1 MKKRIITISREF
13 GSGGRTIG
21 KMLAERL
28 GIPCYDKELIE
39 KLSQA
44 TGFDP
49 KYIEEQGEY
58 APSKNLFSY
67 AFVGRNINGMSV
79 SDYLWNE
86 QRKKILELAEQ
97 ESCVIVGRCADYILR
112 EREDVLNVFVHAP
125 GADRAKRIVEVYNQ
139 DGPGF
144 SAEMMNDP
152 GYRNILP
159 KVRSFLPQSSVIGML
174 LEHEEPYTI
183 IRSNQIGIMQ
193 HDPYSWQVLGA
204 NFLQVEELTAD
215 SRFLDRTFKNWL
227 ASMTNEE
234 RSEFFDT
241 VFDLLESTGAERAG
255 EIIRP
260 QNVRA
265 YLKTLKSNEY
275 MRNVLATE
283 LVRLV
288 SSARQAQTDPFS
300 EIDGQSSESNQNS

>member
-1 MKKRIITISREF
+1 MQEVYLGDQRIERIGIMKKRIITISREF

-125 GADRAKRIVEVYNQ
+125 GADRAKRIVEVYGETAVAPELRLREKDKKRAINYKYYTEQ
-139 DGPGF
+139 EWGRSQNYHLTIDS
-144 SAEMMNDP
+144 SA
-152 GYRNILP
+152 
-159 KVRSFLPQSSVIGML
+159 F
-174 LEHEEPYTI
+174 
-183 IRSNQIGIMQ
+183 GIEGCVDMI
-193 HDPYSWQVLGA
+193 
-204 NFLQVEELTAD
+204 
-215 SRFLDRTFKNWL
+215 
-227 ASMTNEE
+227 
-234 RSEFFDT
+234 
-241 VFDLLESTGAERAG
+241 FDL
-255 EIIRP
+255 
-260 QNVRA
+260 V
-265 YLKTLKSNEY
+265 K
-275 MRNVLATE
+275 
-283 LVRLV
+283 
-288 SSARQAQTDPFS
+288 
-300 EIDGQSSESNQNS
+300 

>member
-1 MKKRIITISREF
+1 MQEVYLGDQRIERTGIMKKRIITISREF

-125 GADRAKRIVEVYNQ
+125 VADRAKRIVEVYGETAVAPEIRLREKDKKRSINYKYYTEQ
-139 DGPGF
+139 EWGRSQNYHLTIDS
-144 SAEMMNDP
+144 SA
-152 GYRNILP
+152 
-159 KVRSFLPQSSVIGML
+159 F
-174 LEHEEPYTI
+174 
-183 IRSNQIGIMQ
+183 GIEGCVDMI
-193 HDPYSWQVLGA
+193 
-204 NFLQVEELTAD
+204 
-215 SRFLDRTFKNWL
+215 
-227 ASMTNEE
+227 
-234 RSEFFDT
+234 
-241 VFDLLESTGAERAG
+241 FDL
-255 EIIRP
+255 
-260 QNVRA
+260 V
-265 YLKTLKSNEY
+265 K
-275 MRNVLATE
+275 
-283 LVRLV
+283 
-288 SSARQAQTDPFS
+288 
-300 EIDGQSSESNQNS
+300 

>member
-1 MKKRIITISREF
+1 MQEVYLGDQRIERIGIMKKRIITISREF

-125 GADRAKRIVEVYNQ
+125 VADRAKRIVEVYGETAVAPELRLREKDKKRSINYKYYTEQ
-139 DGPGF
+139 EWGRSQNYHLTIDS
-144 SAEMMNDP
+144 SA
-152 GYRNILP
+152 
-159 KVRSFLPQSSVIGML
+159 F
-174 LEHEEPYTI
+174 
-183 IRSNQIGIMQ
+183 GIEGCVDMI
-193 HDPYSWQVLGA
+193 
-204 NFLQVEELTAD
+204 
-215 SRFLDRTFKNWL
+215 
-227 ASMTNEE
+227 
-234 RSEFFDT
+234 
-241 VFDLLESTGAERAG
+241 FDL
-255 EIIRP
+255 
-260 QNVRA
+260 V
-265 YLKTLKSNEY
+265 K
-275 MRNVLATE
+275 
-283 LVRLV
+283 
-288 SSARQAQTDPFS
+288 
-300 EIDGQSSESNQNS
+300 

>member
-125 GADRAKRIVEVYNQ
+125 GADRAKRIVEVYGETAVAPELRLREKDKKRAINYKYYTEQ
-139 DGPGF
+139 EWGRSQNYHLTIDS
-144 SAEMMNDP
+144 SA
-152 GYRNILP
+152 
-159 KVRSFLPQSSVIGML
+159 F
-174 LEHEEPYTI
+174 
-183 IRSNQIGIMQ
+183 GIEGCVDMI
-193 HDPYSWQVLGA
+193 
-204 NFLQVEELTAD
+204 
-215 SRFLDRTFKNWL
+215 
-227 ASMTNEE
+227 
-234 RSEFFDT
+234 
-241 VFDLLESTGAERAG
+241 FDL
-255 EIIRP
+255 
-260 QNVRA
+260 V
-265 YLKTLKSNEY
+265 K
-275 MRNVLATE
+275 
-283 LVRLV
+283 
-288 SSARQAQTDPFS
+288 
-300 EIDGQSSESNQNS
+300 

>member
-1 MKKRIITISREF
+1 MNKRIITISREF

-28 GIPCYDKELIE
+28 GIACYDKELIE

-58 APSKNLFSY
+58 APTKNLFSY

-125 GADRAKRIVEVYNQ
+125 ASDRAKRIVEVYGETAVAPETRLREKDKKRAIN
-139 DGPGF
+139 
-144 SAEMMNDP
+144 
-152 GYRNILP
+152 Y
-159 KVRSFLPQSSVIGML
+159 KY
-174 LEHEEPYTI
+174 YTEQEWG
-183 IRSNQIGIMQ
+183 RAQNY
-193 HDPYSWQVLGA
+193 H
-204 NFLQVEELTAD
+204 LTID
-215 SRFLDRTFKNWL
+215 
-227 ASMTNEE
+227 
-234 RSEFFDT
+234 
-241 VFDLLESTGAERAG
+241 
-255 EIIRP
+255 
-260 QNVRA
+260 
-265 YLKTLKSNEY
+265 
-275 MRNVLATE
+275 
-283 LVRLV
+283 
-288 SSARQAQTDPFS
+288 SSAFGIEGSVEMLYQILT
-300 EIDGQSSESNQNS
+300 NK